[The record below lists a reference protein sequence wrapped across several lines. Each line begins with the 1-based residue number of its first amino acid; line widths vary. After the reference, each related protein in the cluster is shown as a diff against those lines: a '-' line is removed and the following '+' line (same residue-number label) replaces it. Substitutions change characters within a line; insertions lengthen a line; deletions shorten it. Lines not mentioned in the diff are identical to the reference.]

1 MLCEL
6 RQKDALCPPI
16 ALAERVKLVGADVKI
31 NEGVYKIV
39 EGKALEE
46 ILLGQPPENSRA
58 DAWDLICGAEL
69 RTLFGDVD
77 AAGYTGPFVEVAE
90 KMAVDGLVM
99 LKVEGRAQGRFF
111 PLCCFRGDE
120 HGFHTVKLLLT
131 AEVEFID
138 KDGSAG
144 IAVGRRWV
152 DRVGHKRYLWA
163 AVSCSCRRTSRTRV
177 AASR

>member
-6 RQKDALCPPI
+6 RQKDALCPPV

-99 LKVEGRAQGRFF
+99 LKVESS
-111 PLCCFRGDE
+111 
-120 HGFHTVKLLLT
+120 T
-131 AEVEFID
+131 
-138 KDGSAG
+138 
-144 IAVGRRWV
+144 VGRISLV
-152 DRVGHKRYLWA
+152 LYL
-163 AVSCSCRRTSRTRV
+163 RL
-177 AASR
+177 